1 MGGFVMKVAGR
12 LFSGLALALFAAGA
26 AQADVI
32 SLTPASVGSS
42 FTLDYNGFTGDGT
55 IAGLTG
61 STTFTLTGISGDS
74 YNFAY
79 SVTNTSSSPITGSR
93 ISGFGFNTNPD
104 IASASSTG
112 VFDTVGTGNAPN
124 IGSVDV
130 CFKGGGGANNC
141 AGGGGDGVT
150 LGDTATGTLSLAFGS
165 ALSNL
170 SLSDFFVRYQ
180 SITGAGGTTS
190 AVGTGTI
197 STSSSSSSSGGT
209 PVPEPA
215 DFALFAAGV
224 AGLIIGRRKG
234 RARRASA
241 KA

>member
-1 MGGFVMKVAGR
+1 MKSAGR
-12 LFSGLALALFAAGA
+12 IFSGLALMFAAGA

-32 SLTPASVGSS
+32 SLTPASIGSS

-74 YNFAY
+74 YSFDY

-93 ISGFGFNTNPD
+93 ISGFGFNTDPD
-104 IASASSTG
+104 IAGASSTG

-124 IGSVDV
+124 IGSIDV
-130 CFKGGGGANNC
+130 CFKGGGGATNC
-141 AGGGGDGVT
+141 AGGGGDGVS
-150 LGDTATGTLSLAFGS
+150 LGDTATGTLTLAFGS
-165 ALSNL
+165 ALSAL

-180 SITGAGGTTS
+180 SISGAGGTSS
-190 AVGTGTI
+190 AVGAGTI
-197 STSSSSSSSGGT
+197 SSSGGSSSGGT

-224 AGLIIGRRKG
+224 AGLMIGRRKG
-234 RARRASA
+234 WGRRVSAST
-241 KA
+241 